1 MGIVLYSSL
10 FFVARSSVAQISKK
24 QIMDRHGDV
33 RINTWIYSNPQKDA
47 DD

>member
-10 FFVARSSVAQISKK
+10 FFVAQSSVAQIPKK
-24 QIMDRHGDV
+24 RIMDRHGDV
-33 RINTWIYSNPQKDA
+33 RINTWIYSNPKKDA